1 MSDCLDKK
9 EWTWGYKIP
18 ILVSLKGH
26 CQGWDTQK
34 VHLAQAAGLK

>member
-1 MSDCLDKK
+1 MRDCLDKK

-34 VHLAQAAGLK
+34 VLLAQAAGLK